1 MGSIDVVDE
10 FIMLIVVDE
19 SNITFVKLTMTV
31 TGSVLLSSLLSSTPA
46 ERKFTGYS
54 NVKFPEQVIPVQ
66 NKLCGVA
73 F

>member
-19 SNITFVKLTMTV
+19 SNITFNKLTMTV

-54 NVKFPEQVIPVQ
+54 NVKFPEQIIPVR